1 MAYTLETVYN
11 RAACTAMARALRK
24 TVRKKQ
30 SRRTH
35 IFGAAAAA
43 AGVLL
48 ALPWYQGYVFGL
60 RTAVTLIAVAVIL
73 LAMLLEDRLNGSS
86 AARHMVKGTEKN
98 RCVFSEDGFT
108 TENAVGKTQWQY
120 SSVSRVVRTG
130 DYLVLLFDRHH
141 AQAYDLRRVAD
152 PEGLTQFAAAKTG
165 RPVER
170 V

>member
-24 TVRKKQ
+24 TVRRKK
-30 SRRTH
+30 SRRMR
-35 IFGAAAAA
+35 IFG
-43 AGVLL
+43 GVALGVGLLL
-48 ALPWYQGYVFGL
+48 ALPWYQGYEFDL
-60 RTAVTLIAVAVIL
+60 STALTVLAMAVIVVV
-73 LAMLLEDRLNGSS
+73 MLFEDQLNGYL
-86 AARHMVKGTEKN
+86 AGKRVIEGAEKN

-152 PEGLTQFAAAKTG
+152 PEGFTQFVAVKTG
-165 RPVER
+165 QPAEQV
-170 V
+170 